1 MTEPNET
8 QNILNKINENLLN
21 KEHEKEAV
29 DDKREV
35 LFNLLFKS

>member
-21 KEHEKEAV
+21 KEQEKEPI
-29 DDKREV
+29 DDKREREV
-35 LFNLLFKS
+35 F